1 MPSDLESGF
10 PADENDTGDSIFEE
24 TAEGILTTLLRR
36 IERRFFPSVRPVDG
50 IEVVRNSHF
59 PCRYVP
65 AENKI
70 QIHAE
75 VAQFVKLSALLI
87 VHELV
92 HHKLQEA
99 DPNYAHNPYGPKFL
113 DEITEL
119 AKQDDYLRLL

>member
-1 MPSDLESGF
+1 MSVDSESGF
-10 PADENDTGDSIFEE
+10 PADENDIGDSNVDE
-24 TAEGILTTLLRR
+24 TAEEILTTLLRR

-50 IEVVRNSHF
+50 IEVVRNSHL

-65 AENKI
+65 AEKKI
-70 QIHAE
+70 QTHAE
-75 VAQFVKLSALLI
+75 VTQFVKLSALLI

-99 DPNYAHNPYGPKFL
+99 DPNYAYNPYGPKFR
-113 DEITEL
+113 DEIMEL

>member
-1 MPSDLESGF
+1 MRSDSETGF
-10 PADENDTGDSIFEE
+10 SADENDIGDSIEE

-36 IERRFFPSVRPVDG
+36 IERRFFPGVRPVNG

-65 AENKI
+65 AANKI

-75 VAQFVKLSALLI
+75 VSQFAKLSALLI

-99 DPNYAHNPYGPKFL
+99 DPNYAYNPYGPKFR
-113 DEITEL
+113 DEIMEL